1 MLVVVVINRM
11 QEVVIDHMEVVINQL
26 LLVVVIDHMG
36 VVVIIRMLEVVID
49 HMQEVVIHRV
59 RLVIIHMLEVVLT
72 IHRLVEVAIN
82 HRVAISHNL
91 GVATIHMEEVII
103 HMEATNH
110 IVVTIHKEEAVNHMV
125 ELMVGIEHMFVHMC
139 LEVLD
144 HKSLIDCNFI
154 DMEDSMAYL
163 LMVEFLLVAVVYIL
177 NRKTIQKQF
186 RFIQLID
193 PNYAQIILCNSNLSI
208 LQVLVHQLNRAAMQ
222 ENNLPLNHHLLLH
235 LHPKL
240 QY

>member
-1 MLVVVVINRM
+1 MLEVVVINHM
-11 QEVVIDHMEVVINQL
+11 EEVPIDHMEVVINQL

-49 HMQEVVIHRV
+49 HMQEVAIHRV

-91 GVATIHMEEVII
+91 EATIHMEEVII

-110 IVVTIHKEEAVNHMV
+110 MVVTIHKEVAINHMV

-154 DMEDSMAYL
+154 DMEDSKACL
-163 LMVEFLLVAVVYIL
+163 LMVELLLVAVAYIL